1 MQNRGM
7 LLVIVASLGFSA
19 FGCAGAAELPPPS
32 TPIVTNPTIPETQAA
47 SSTPTE
53 ATPQAAPVAQ
63 AAQTA
68 PTGTLFC
75 SATADGNTR
84 EVYLD
89 WKGDKGSG
97 TLRTTTSGV
106 VKDEPVKAERTKA
119 KVVLADSAAKAKAT
133 IVLKGDAKKIQV
145 GDTKQPWTSCR

>member
-1 MQNRGM
+1 M
-7 LLVIVASLGFSA
+7 LFVIVASLGFTA
-19 FGCAGAAELPPPS
+19 FGCASRELPPPS
-32 TPIVTNPTIPETQAA
+32 TPIVTNPTVPTETVAA
-47 SSTPTE
+47 SSTPAE
-53 ATPQAAPVAQ
+53 ATPAAAPVAQ
-63 AAQTA
+63 A
-68 PTGTLFC
+68 PSGTLFC

-97 TLRTTTSGV
+97 TLRTTTSGI

-119 KVVLADSAAKAKAT
+119 KVVLADGAAKAKAT

-145 GDTKQPWTSCR
+145 GDTKQPWQSCR